1 MAHVGNNSYS
11 HLIITPDIKT
21 PPVAPLEVA
30 AAQHEAAAATWAARH
45 EARST
50 ANSARECSIQSIG
63 SESMHRVHREITQ
76 EARILSE
83 AHSDAARVIREQIS
97 ILNNVATQHSN
108 IDKAAHDKINQAKSK
123 AEIPGIVSEH
133 NASARLASTRGA
145 TTASGLDTKWVANH
159 QTKLAGLTKLTP
171 PADPIKPAPNDSPG
185 ITRPL
190 DNKTK
195 AHQGEGDDPR
205 KKAEAPP
212 QPTEAD
218 TGGTK
223 TEPRAPG
230 TDRSDSAPGAER
242 AQFGQA
248 PGSERTEFGAVPG
261 GSRPSTPTN
270 PTPSRPSL
278 SPLGGGGVPSGGGN
292 GAGGFGSGLGGGS
305 SPLSSVMGGL
315 GQNPASGLGNGLSSA
330 NPAAGLTNSGGGP
343 AAAASPGAA
352 FARGLSST
360 GSAVPPVASTV
371 APPPA
376 AVNPAPSVQPLTGAG
391 GGPGVAGP
399 AGAAGVHVA
408 PAGTPVSAPPVMSG
422 GSPAPPMML
431 PSTGMGNPASP
442 PAVMPVGSSSGGG
455 GGGGAVAPSP
465 SGAAVNSGATL
476 VPAAVVSSAMSARPQ
491 QLLTEDAQ
499 SAAALAWQLQHACR
513 MVSFPM
519 DWAVGIF
526 RSSEGSETVVM
537 SSEGS
542 GYIPAGVYVPRGVRL
557 LAADVSA
564 DFRRTWFGWRDPA
577 EVMVEYARGRQAGGW
592 RLAAAATTG
601 PIDQFRDFG
610 TEYADQ
616 CTFERSPLTL
626 EDPIPVLDSMHAH
639 RLQMENADLYDR
651 LTRLTGAEQVYVDRV
666 MVPVAGE
673 MVEAARSLE
682 HPVELTRAWATVTG
696 GGELTSEQW
705 AQYAQVTSTE
715 FLTAQVL
722 RPEAVGAPEEW
733 KAAVYRD
740 AWTVCRT
747 LEVVAGWAS
756 RPLPV
761 ADMAYAALAADPDGD
776 VRERMSA
783 ALQQVEVELG
793 WV

>member
-1 MAHVGNNSYS
+1 MPYVGGNAYS
-11 HLIITPDIKT
+11 HAVITPDMKT
-21 PPVAPLEVA
+21 PSPLFLDA
-30 AAQHEAAAATWAARH
+30 AASYHRGQEALWA
-45 EARST
+45 EQQT
-50 ANSARECSIQSIG
+50 ARELANAQREQAVRSPG
-63 SESMHRVHREITQ
+63 SEAMHLTHRQAVQHIQALRDLHLGAASMYEEH
-76 EARILSE
+76 ARILRSVDSQQSSIDRN
-83 AHSDAARVIREQIS
+83 AHQQVSQTPRVQHPAI
-97 ILNNVATQHSN
+97 VAEHHTS
-108 IDKAAHDKINQAKSK
+108 
-123 AEIPGIVSEH
+123 AEMMSSR
-133 NASARLASTRGA
+133 AASTIAAQTARWDTTGGA
-145 TTASGLDTKWVANH
+145 QLSALNFRLS
-159 QTKLAGLTKLTP
+159 
-171 PADPIKPAPNDSPG
+171 PAPKPIEPTPNPSPG
-185 ITRPL
+185 VAQPL
-190 DNKTK
+190 DEKYRQKPRPREDAPRQPDHGN
-195 AHQGEGDDPR
+195 GE
-205 KKAEAPP
+205 
-212 QPTEAD
+212 
-218 TGGTK
+218 TGTN
-223 TEPRAPG
+223 
-230 TDRSDSAPGAER
+230 SA
-242 AQFGQA
+242 
-248 PGSERTEFGAVPG
+248 GSENGNANGGAANSGELDESYNRVARGPVAAELPRPTDGSPKVTPRPG
-261 GSRPSTPTN
+261 V
-270 PTPSRPSL
+270 
-278 SPLGGGGVPSGGGN
+278 SPLGGGGVPSGGGGS

-343 AAAASPGAA
+343 AAAANPGAA

-376 AVNPAPSVQPLTGAG
+376 AVNPAPSVQPLASAG
-391 GGPGVAGP
+391 GGPGGVAGP

-408 PAGTPVSAPPVMSG
+408 PAGTPVSSPPVMSG

-442 PAVMPVGSSSGGG
+442 PAVMPVGSSPSGG

-557 LAADVSA
+557 LAADVSGE
-564 DFRRTWFGWRDPA
+564 FRRTWFGWRDPA

-601 PIDQFRDFG
+601 PVDQLRDFG

-666 MVPVAGE
+666 MIPVAGE

-722 RPEAVGAPEEW
+722 RPEAAGAPEEW

>member
-1 MAHVGNNSYS
+1 M
-11 HLIITPDIKT
+11 
-21 PPVAPLEVA
+21 
-30 AAQHEAAAATWAARH
+30 
-45 EARST
+45 
-50 ANSARECSIQSIG
+50 
-63 SESMHRVHREITQ
+63 
-76 EARILSE
+76 
-83 AHSDAARVIREQIS
+83 
-97 ILNNVATQHSN
+97 
-108 IDKAAHDKINQAKSK
+108 
-123 AEIPGIVSEH
+123 
-133 NASARLASTRGA
+133 
-145 TTASGLDTKWVANH
+145 
-159 QTKLAGLTKLTP
+159 
-171 PADPIKPAPNDSPG
+171 
-185 ITRPL
+185 
-190 DNKTK
+190 
-195 AHQGEGDDPR
+195 
-205 KKAEAPP
+205 
-212 QPTEAD
+212 
-218 TGGTK
+218 
-223 TEPRAPG
+223 
-230 TDRSDSAPGAER
+230 
-242 AQFGQA
+242 
-248 PGSERTEFGAVPG
+248 
-261 GSRPSTPTN
+261 
-270 PTPSRPSL
+270 
-278 SPLGGGGVPSGGGN
+278 
-292 GAGGFGSGLGGGS
+292 
-305 SPLSSVMGGL
+305 
-315 GQNPASGLGNGLSSA
+315 
-330 NPAAGLTNSGGGP
+330 
-343 AAAASPGAA
+343 
-352 FARGLSST
+352 
-360 GSAVPPVASTV
+360 
-371 APPPA
+371 
-376 AVNPAPSVQPLTGAG
+376 
-391 GGPGVAGP
+391 
-399 AGAAGVHVA
+399 
-408 PAGTPVSAPPVMSG
+408 
-422 GSPAPPMML
+422 
-431 PSTGMGNPASP
+431 
-442 PAVMPVGSSSGGG
+442 
-455 GGGGAVAPSP
+455 APSP

-476 VPAAVVSSAMSARPQ
+476 VPAAVVSSAMSARPR

-557 LAADVSA
+557 LAADVRGE
-564 DFRRTWFGWRDPA
+564 FRRTWFGWRDPA
-577 EVMVEYARGRQAGGW
+577 EVMVEYARGRQSGGW

-601 PIDQFRDFG
+601 PVDQFRDFG

-651 LTRLTGAEQVYVDRV
+651 LNRLTGAEQAYVDRV
-666 MVPVAGE
+666 IVPIAGE

-722 RPEAVGAPEEW
+722 RPEAAGTPEAW

-756 RPLPV
+756 RPLPL

-776 VRERMSA
+776 VRERLLA